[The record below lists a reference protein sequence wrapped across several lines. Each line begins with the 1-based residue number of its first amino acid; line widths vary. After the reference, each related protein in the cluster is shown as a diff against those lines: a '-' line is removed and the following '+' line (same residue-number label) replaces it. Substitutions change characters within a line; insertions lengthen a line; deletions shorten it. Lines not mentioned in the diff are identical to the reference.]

1 MAIKKQVAQAPKTKL
16 SAYAARNR
24 ASLIKA
30 TQEVLAEVGL
40 NATIEQLA
48 NSAQVSQQTI
58 YNYFENK
65 EKLLSEALEG
75 VLRDWFL
82 WAEDGSKPGESFQR
96 MLDIFRLLFREQKI
110 NPKFAKIL
118 KNTLVDPVF
127 VINAI
132 KTKATQDIRKAA
144 AKEGFAQDQFEKR
157 AYLWSHSLVAILNG
171 IYVTEELS
179 PEQADAHLEISLQVL
194 DISKAKAK
202 KLVSHPL
209 VYPEPST
216 S

>member
-1 MAIKKQVAQAPKTKL
+1 MALKKQAADKSEVKL

-40 NATIEQLA
+40 SATIGQLA

-58 YNYFENK
+58 YNYFESK
-65 EKLLSEALEG
+65 EKLLSEALES
-75 VLRDWFL
+75 VLRDWFF
-82 WAEDGSKPGESFQR
+82 WAEDGEIPGESFQR
-96 MLDIFRLLFREQKI
+96 MLDIFRLLFREQKV
-110 NPKFAKIL
+110 NPQFAKIL

-132 KTKATQDIRKAA
+132 KHKATQDIRKAA
-144 AKEGFAQDQFEKR
+144 IKEGFAQDQFEKR

-171 IYVTEELS
+171 VYVTEELS
-179 PEQADAHLEISLQVL
+179 PEQADAHLEISLQIL

-202 KLVSHPL
+202 RMVSRPL
-209 VYPEPST
+209 VYPKPAG
-216 S
+216 

>member
-1 MAIKKQVAQAPKTKL
+1 LSGFYLTGVKL

-40 NATIEQLA
+40 TATIEQIA
-48 NSAQVSQQTI
+48 NAAQVSPQTI
-58 YNYFENK
+58 YNYFESK
-65 EKLLSEALEG
+65 EKLLSEALES
-75 VLRDWFL
+75 VLRDWL
-82 WAEDGSKPGESFQR
+82 AWAEDGKIPGESFQR
-96 MLDIFRLLFREQKI
+96 MLDVFRLLFREQKI
-110 NPKFAKIL
+110 NPQFAKIL

-132 KTKATQDIRKAA
+132 KTKATQDIKIAA
-144 AKEGFAQDQFEKR
+144 AKEGFAQDYFERR

-171 IYVTEELS
+171 IYVTGEIS
-179 PEQADAHLEISLQVL
+179 PEQADAYLEISLQIL
-194 DISKAKAK
+194 GISKAKAR

-209 VYPEPST
+209 VYPKPIA
-216 S
+216 